1 MSPATTAS
9 ASDYHDDEH
18 VVDDVELAPMAGG
31 APLHPID
38 DGERGHVHVNN
49 DDESIGSAE
58 SEFSN
63 DEGEDNQYKPGA
75 VGRAGLRVMDQ
86 QLEEQRRRK
95 NTFCMALLL
104 LAMGVA
110 LLKFINGGDGPSSPT
125 KGLPQP
131 TSDTDAD
138 ADDDNN
144 NNDSGLFGPG
154 RKIKFTVANLQG
166 KGADHVG
173 EFTLQTYP
181 DWAPIGAE
189 RFEALVADSFYD
201 GARIFRVLDNF
212 VAQWG
217 ICEDPLK
224 QAEWDA
230 QPLEDDPVTV
240 SNKRGTITFA
250 TAGPGTRT
258 TQVFLNTV
266 NNKRL
271 DKMGFSP
278 FGEVIDGM
286 DVVDKFYSGYGEG
299 APEGQGPS
307 QSKMEKYGGEYV
319 DKKFPLL
326 SYFTK
331 VEFVD

>member
-1 MSPATTAS
+1 MPPAAATTTS
-9 ASDYHDDEH
+9 ANYHDDDGEH
-18 VVDDVELAPMAGG
+18 DVELAPIS
-31 APLHPID
+31 APSHPIGGGRDED
-38 DGERGHVHVNN
+38 DGD

-63 DEGEDNQYKPGA
+63 DEGEENQYKPGA

-95 NTFCMALLL
+95 NTVCLALLM
-104 LAMGVA
+104 LALGVA
-110 LLKFINGGDGPSSPT
+110 LLKFVNGSDGPSSPT
-125 KGLPQP
+125 KNLPQP
-131 TSDTDAD
+131 TWNN
-138 ADDDNN
+138 DDN
-144 NNDSGLFGPG
+144 SGLFGPG
-154 RKIKFTVANLQG
+154 RKIKFTVANLKG

-173 EFTLQTYP
+173 EFTIQTRP

-189 RFEALVADSFYD
+189 RFEALVSDNFYD
-201 GARIFRVLDNF
+201 GARIFRVLIGF
-212 VAQWG
+212 VCQFG
-217 ICEDPLK
+217 ISEDPLK

-230 QPLEDDPVTV
+230 QPLEDDPVIV

-250 TAGPGTRT
+250 TAGPNTRT
-258 TQVFLNTV
+258 TQVFVNTV

-299 APEGQGPS
+299 APEGSGPS
-307 QSKMEKYGGEYV
+307 QSKMEEYGGDYV
-319 DKKFPLL
+319 DKEFPLL

>member
-1 MSPATTAS
+1 MS
-9 ASDYHDDEH
+9 
-18 VVDDVELAPMAGG
+18 G
-31 APLHPID
+31 APSHPI
-38 DGERGHVHVNN
+38 GGGHGNG

-95 NTFCMALLL
+95 NTFRLALLM
-104 LAMGVA
+104 LALGIA
-110 LLKFINGGDGPSSPT
+110 LLKFINGSDGPSSPT
-125 KGLPQP
+125 KGRLPQP
-131 TSDTDAD
+131 TSDAGTGNNS
-138 ADDDNN
+138 NN
-144 NNDSGLFGPG
+144 NNDDNAGLFGPG
-154 RKIKFTVANLQG
+154 RNIKFTVANLKG

-173 EFTLQTYP
+173 EFTIQTHP

-189 RFEALVADSFYD
+189 RFEALVSDNFYD

-230 QPLEDDPVTV
+230 QPLEDDPVTA

-250 TAGPGTRT
+250 TVGPNTRT
-258 TQVFLNTV
+258 TQVFVNTV

-299 APEGQGPS
+299 APNGAGPS
-307 QSKMEKYGGEYV
+307 QSKMEEYGGDYV
-319 DKKFPLL
+319 DKDFPLL

>member
-1 MSPATTAS
+1 MSPAN
-9 ASDYHDDEH
+9 YHGDDEP
-18 VVDDVELAPMAGG
+18 VDDVELAPMSG
-31 APLHPID
+31 APSHPI
-38 DGERGHVHVNN
+38 GGGHDNG
-49 DDESIGSAE
+49 DEESTASAE

-86 QLEEQRRRK
+86 QLEEQMRRK
-95 NTFCMALLL
+95 NTFCLALLM
-104 LAMGVA
+104 LALGVA
-110 LLKFINGGDGPSSPT
+110 LLKFINGGDGPAPPT

-131 TSDTDAD
+131 SSDSDAND
-138 ADDDNN
+138 NNDNNDDN
-144 NNDSGLFGPG
+144 SGLFGPG
-154 RKIKFTVANLQG
+154 RKIKFTVANLKG

-173 EFTLQTYP
+173 EFTIQTNP

-189 RFEALVADSFYD
+189 RFEALVSDSFYD

-230 QPLEDDPVTV
+230 QPLEDDPVIV

-250 TAGPGTRT
+250 TAGPNTRT
-258 TQVFLNTV
+258 TQVFVNTV

-271 DKMGFSP
+271 DKMGFFSP

-286 DVVDKFYSGYGEG
+286 DVVEKFYSGYGEG
-299 APEGQGPS
+299 SPKGNGPS
-307 QSKMEKYGGEYV
+307 QSKMEEFGRDYV
-319 DKKFPLL
+319 DKEFPLL

-331 VEFVD
+331 VEFVE

>member
-1 MSPATTAS
+1 MPPATTS
-9 ASDYHDDEH
+9 ANYHDDDEH
-18 VVDDVELAPMAGG
+18 VDDVELAPWSG
-31 APLHPID
+31 APSHSTIRDGD
-38 DGERGHVHVNN
+38 DG

-95 NTFCMALLL
+95 NTFCLALLM
-104 LAMGVA
+104 LALGVA
-110 LLKFINGGDGPSSPT
+110 LLKFINGGDGPASPT

-131 TSDTDAD
+131 TSDAD
-138 ADDDNN
+138 ADNSNTDD
-144 NNDSGLFGPG
+144 DSGLFGPG
-154 RKIKFTVANLQG
+154 RKIKFTVANLKG

-173 EFTLQTYP
+173 EFTIQTHP

-189 RFEALVADSFYD
+189 RFEALVSDNFYD

-230 QPLEDDPVTV
+230 QPLEDDPVIV

-258 TQVFLNTV
+258 TQVFVNTV

-271 DKMGFSP
+271 NKMGFSC

-286 DVVDKFYSGYGEG
+286 DVVDQFYSGYGEG
-299 APEGQGPS
+299 APKGSGPN
-307 QSKMEKYGGEYV
+307 QSKMEEYGGEYV
-319 DKKFPLL
+319 DKEFPLL
-326 SYFTK
+326 SYFTQ